1 MNKDFVGIYEN
12 VYSPEYCKLVIDT
25 FNLRDKYGYASSRMV
40 AEGVDQVY
48 KADKSTFLPEHV
60 LQEMPLGS
68 AHPEVQ
74 IDFNQIFWNT
84 CYPKYADEYSILKTH
99 EHHGIY
105 DIKIQRTQ
113 PGEGYHVWHCE
124 NDSRINGSRIAMVI
138 GYLNDVDEGGE
149 TEFLYQHKRIKPEKG
164 TIIICPSSFTH
175 THRGNPPLSNT
186 KYIINGWIEYY

>member
-48 KADKSTFLPEHV
+48 KADKSTFLPEHA

-113 PGEGYHVWHCE
+113 PGEGYHLWHCE
-124 NDSRINGSRIAMVI
+124 DSTRRDCGRLLTFIL
-138 GYLNDVDEGGE
+138 YLNDEFEAGE
-149 TEFLYQHKRIKPEKG
+149 TEFLYLEKRIKPTTG
-164 TIIICPSSFTH
+164 TLLLFPGAFTH
-175 THRGNPPLSNT
+175 THRGNPPIGGT
-186 KYIINGWIEYY
+186 KYIITGWVEM

>member
-1 MNKDFVGIYEN
+1 MNKDFIGIYEN

-48 KADKSTFLPEHV
+48 KADKSTFLPEHA

-113 PGEGYHVWHCE
+113 PGEGYHLWHCE
-124 NDSRINGSRIAMVI
+124 DSTRRDCGRLLTFIL
-138 GYLNDVDEGGE
+138 YLNDEFEAGE
-149 TEFLYQHKRIKPEKG
+149 TEFLYLEKRFKPKTG
-164 TIIICPSSFTH
+164 TLLLFPGAFTH
-175 THRGNPPLSNT
+175 THRGNPPIGGT
-186 KYIINGWIEYY
+186 KYIITGWVEM

>member
-1 MNKDFVGIYEN
+1 
-12 VYSPEYCKLVIDT
+12 
-25 FNLRDKYGYASSRMV
+25 LRDKYGYASSRMV

-48 KADKSTFLPEHV
+48 KADKSTFLPEHA

-113 PGEGYHVWHCE
+113 PGEGYHLWHCE
-124 NDSRINGSRIAMVI
+124 DSTRRDCGRLLTFIL
-138 GYLNDVDEGGE
+138 YLNDEFEAGE
-149 TEFLYQHKRIKPEKG
+149 TEFLYLEKRIKPTTG
-164 TIIICPSSFTH
+164 TLLLFPGAFTH
-175 THRGNPPLSNT
+175 THRGNPPIGGT
-186 KYIINGWIEYY
+186 KYIITGWVEL